1 MGRNIEDIIKALPA
15 ERRSRVKTGAQQMA
29 LEMMQHAQSLDEL
42 RKAAGKTQAE
52 VALKLGINQNAVSQ
66 LESRTELYL
75 STLNKYVGA
84 LGHRLELALVTATG
98 ERVELPHFH
107 PWELAEA
114 VASAAPGTSSK
125 GLNSSRTKVPAR
137 APVKPKPSQDSTTAP
152 RRVG

>member
-15 ERRSRVKTGAQQMA
+15 ERRSRVKTGAQRMA
-29 LEMMQHAQSLDEL
+29 LEMIQHAQSLDEL

-52 VALKLGINQNAVSQ
+52 VAQKLGINQNAVSQ
-66 LESRTELYL
+66 LESRTDLYL

-98 ERVELPHFH
+98 ERVELPNFH
-107 PWELAEA
+107 PWEPAGA
-114 VASAAPGTSSK
+114 VAPTASGTSSK
-125 GLNSSRTKVPAR
+125 GS
-137 APVKPKPSQDSTTAP
+137 KPKPSRDSTTSP